1 MKKYILLL
9 VAALIVLPTLGF
21 SDTFS
26 VKVGYF
32 FPSAGT
38 EGLQDLWK
46 TEFDNMSFLKSD
58 FQSTIFGV
66 SYERFINPYMSF
78 VLAVDTYSKTR
89 SGYYKDWVGGTDPD
103 LGDFAFPS
111 NQFNG
116 AFSLI
121 QTFSVSILPVQLS
134 VKITPTGR
142 RGSFIPY
149 FGGGVG
155 MYLWN
160 VRMLGDMV
168 DFSDKSFVY
177 SIEGQKV
184 LERTPQVGDVQVYPV
199 AIVDTREQNRISFG
213 YQAFAGVMV
222 PVGQRMTVEGE
233 FKYNYAKGKM
243 ENFLDFP
250 DFDLRGFQLSVGL
263 NYWF

>member
-1 MKKYILLL
+1 MKKYILLI
-9 VAALIVLPTLGF
+9 AAVLIVMPTLGF

-26 VKVGYF
+26 VRVGYF
-32 FPSAGT
+32 FPSAAS
-38 EGLQDLWK
+38 DLWK
-46 TEFDNMSFLKSD
+46 TQFDNLSILKSD

-66 SYERFINPYMSF
+66 SYERFINRYMSL
-78 VLAVDTYSKTR
+78 VLDVDTYSKTR
-89 SGYYKDWVGGTDPD
+89 SGYYKDWVGVTFDE
-103 LGDFAFPS
+103 GDFAFPS
-111 NQFNG
+111 AHYNG
-116 AFSLI
+116 DFSLI

-142 RGSFIPY
+142 RGAFIPY
-149 FGGGVG
+149 VGGGVG

-168 DFSDKSFVY
+168 DFSDTSFFY
-177 SIEGQKV
+177 PDPR
-184 LERTPQVGDVQVYPV
+184 LGDVQVYPV
-199 AIVDTREQNRISFG
+199 SFVDVREQNKITFG
-213 YQAFAGVMV
+213 WQAFAGVMV

-243 ENFLDFP
+243 DNFQGFQ
-250 DFDLRGFQLSVGL
+250 DFDMRGFQVSVGL

>member
-1 MKKYILLL
+1 MKKCILLV
-9 VAALIVLPTLGF
+9 VAALIVLPALGF

-26 VKVGYF
+26 VRVGYLV
-32 FPSAGT
+32 PSAAS
-38 EGLQDLWK
+38 DLWK
-46 TEFDNMSFLKSD
+46 TEFDNLSFLKSD

-66 SYERFINPYMSF
+66 SYERFINRYMSF
-78 VLAVDTYSKTR
+78 VLSVDTYSKAR
-89 SGYYKDWVGGTDPD
+89 SGYYKDWVGYTFDE
-103 LGDFAFPS
+103 GDFAFPADK
-111 NQFNG
+111 FNG
-116 AFSLI
+116 DFSLI

-155 MYLWN
+155 MYIWN

-168 DFSDKSFVY
+168 DFSDSSFVY
-177 SIEGQKV
+177 
-184 LERTPQVGDVQVYPV
+184 TDPQLGDIQVYPV
-199 AIVDTREQNRISFG
+199 TVVDAREQNRISFG
-213 YQAFAGVMV
+213 WQAFAGVMV

-243 ENFLDFP
+243 NNFQNFQ

-263 NYWF
+263 SYWF

>member
-32 FPSAGT
+32 FPSAAS
-38 EGLQDLWK
+38 DLWK

-66 SYERFINPYMSF
+66 SYEHFINSYMSF
-78 VLAVDTYSKTR
+78 ALAVDTYSKTR
-89 SGYYKDWVGGTDPD
+89 SGYYKDWVGYTFDE
-103 LGDFAFPS
+103 GDFAFPS
-111 NQFNG
+111 NQFG
-116 AFSLI
+116 GDFSLI

-168 DFSDKSFVY
+168 DFSDTSFVY
-177 SIEGQKV
+177 
-184 LERTPQVGDVQVYPV
+184 TDPQHGDVQVYPV
-199 AIVDTREQNRISFG
+199 AIVDIRENNRISFG
-213 YQAFAGVMV
+213 YQAFVGVMV

-233 FKYNYAKGKM
+233 FRYNYAKGKM
-243 ENFLDFP
+243 ENFQGFQ